1 MANFDPGDLP
11 RHPGV
16 YVLRY
21 QSGYFYVGQS
31 ENIHNRV
38 RQHIQRAASRPYGDI
53 YKVEYGDRLLTPE
66 NCDLNGRERDE
77 TILRMLE
84 HGIDRVRG
92 WEFIDDMHAIDSLH
106 TIKQLIVY
114 NTNSCRICGFRGH
127 FASNCNTPEN
137 RATWLCE
144 WRRLSQVIERAEDS
158 HDMTDTEELTRCIA
172 GMPFP
177 SAIRHGQRWSGEED
191 NQLRQEIENGV
202 ALEEI
207 AEKHGRTQNAIEER
221 ANRILY
227 HSYRIY
233 DTI

>member
-1 MANFDPGDLP
+1 
-11 RHPGV
+11 
-16 YVLRY
+16 
-21 QSGYFYVGQS
+21 
-31 ENIHNRV
+31 
-38 RQHIQRAASRPYGDI
+38 
-53 YKVEYGDRLLTPE
+53 
-66 NCDLNGRERDE
+66 
-77 TILRMLE
+77 
-84 HGIDRVRG
+84 
-92 WEFIDDMHAIDSLH
+92 
-106 TIKQLIVY
+106 
-114 NTNSCRICGFRGH
+114 
-127 FASNCNTPEN
+127 
-137 RATWLCE
+137 
-144 WRRLSQVIERAEDS
+144 
-158 HDMTDTEELTRCIA
+158 MTDTEELTRCIA